1 MSYTALTGILDSV
14 LSDLKN
20 HRLKTIELRSANNLI
35 STLNIGVGDMIFLT
49 KESSQDITCGTTG
62 MIAKVSWL
70 QTTMHRIYQGTEQFY
85 EERETMVTRIQL
97 QVHGFG
103 RIRSIKE
110 ISVGKPTVV
119 EAEELLYYEAG

>member
-1 MSYTALTGILDSV
+1 MSYTTLTGILDSV

-35 STLNIGVGDMIFLT
+35 STLNIGVGDMVFLT

-62 MIAKVSWL
+62 MIAKVNGL

-85 EERETMVTRIQL
+85 EERETMVSRIQL

-110 ISVGKPTVV
+110 ISIGKPTLV
-119 EAEELLYYEAG
+119 EAEELPYYEAG